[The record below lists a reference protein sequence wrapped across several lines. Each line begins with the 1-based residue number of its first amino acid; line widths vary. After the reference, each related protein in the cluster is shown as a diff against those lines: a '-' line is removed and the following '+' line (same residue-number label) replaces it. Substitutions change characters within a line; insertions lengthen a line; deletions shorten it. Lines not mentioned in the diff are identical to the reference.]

1 MVEHARVVVIGGGAV
16 GVSALYHLAKFGWT
30 DGLLLEQNELTSGST
45 WHAAGNCPTYSTGW
59 SSLKLQK
66 YSAELYRSL
75 AEAVDY
81 PINYHV
87 VGAVRLAHTQAR
99 MDEFRHVRAMARQN
113 GMDFEILSPRDIRDK
128 HPFIELDDL
137 KGALWDPYD
146 GDIDPAQLTQALAK
160 GARDLGARIR
170 RFTRVTGLAQRGDG
184 HWRIATG
191 TGEEILAEVVV
202 NAAGYRAGEIMA
214 LLGRTLPI
222 VSMSHQ
228 YLVTEDLPELLARS
242 ERLPLMRDPDVSYYL
257 RQERGGFILGP
268 YEWQATPMWLDGLPE
283 DFSFKLWNQ
292 DLDRLEPII
301 EAAMARVPP
310 LARAGIR
317 RVVNGPIPY
326 SPDGNPYIGPERGLR
341 NFFHANTFSFG
352 ITQAGGAGKALAE
365 WVIHGGPE
373 FDLWAF
379 DRRRYTGFADR
390 AYTAAKAVEVYQNEY
405 APAFPQE
412 ERLAGRP
419 QKVSPLYERL
429 KARGARFG
437 ARAGFERAV
446 HFDPEGRVGAPTLS
460 FRRAKSWDGAVA
472 AEVAAVRGAVG
483 ILDFPGFAKYEVT
496 GPGAAVLLDR
506 LLCTRLP
513 AVGRLSLC
521 YALTPQGKILSEFTV
536 TRLGAED
543 FLLIGAGSAEWHDL
557 DLLEAAMPDDGS
569 VAIVNRTEGWG
580 SLVLAGPRSRDL
592 LGRVTKADLSN
603 GAFPWLAARR
613 IRIGGTEVLAL
624 RVNYVGELGYEL
636 HADTAALPGLYDALS
651 EAGADVG
658 LRDFGLYAMDSLR
671 LDKAYRGWKSDIET
685 GYSPFEASLDRFV
698 ALDKADFVG
707 KAALVEERRRG
718 IKQRFVPLTLDAP
731 GDADALALA
740 PVLGAS
746 ETVGLVTSA
755 GWSYTL
761 NQSIALAYVR
771 TDLAVP
777 GQKLDIEI
785 LGEKQPATV
794 GREPLYDPSNARLKG

>member
-1 MVEHARVVVIGGGAV
+1 
-16 GVSALYHLAKFGWT
+16 
-30 DGLLLEQNELTSGST
+30 
-45 WHAAGNCPTYSTGW
+45 
-59 SSLKLQK
+59 
-66 YSAELYRSL
+66 
-75 AEAVDY
+75 
-81 PINYHV
+81 
-87 VGAVRLAHTQAR
+87 
-99 MDEFRHVRAMARQN
+99 
-113 GMDFEILSPRDIRDK
+113 
-128 HPFIELDDL
+128 
-137 KGALWDPYD
+137 
-146 GDIDPAQLTQALAK
+146 
-160 GARDLGARIR
+160 
-170 RFTRVTGLAQRGDG
+170 
-184 HWRIATG
+184 
-191 TGEEILAEVVV
+191 
-202 NAAGYRAGEIMA
+202 
-214 LLGRTLPI
+214 
-222 VSMSHQ
+222 
-228 YLVTEDLPELLARS
+228 
-242 ERLPLMRDPDVSYYL
+242 
-257 RQERGGFILGP
+257 
-268 YEWQATPMWLDGLPE
+268 
-283 DFSFKLWNQ
+283 
-292 DLDRLEPII
+292 
-301 EAAMARVPP
+301 
-310 LARAGIR
+310 
-317 RVVNGPIPY
+317 
-326 SPDGNPYIGPERGLR
+326 
-341 NFFHANTFSFG
+341 
-352 ITQAGGAGKALAE
+352 
-365 WVIHGGPE
+365 
-373 FDLWAF
+373 
-379 DRRRYTGFADR
+379 
-390 AYTAAKAVEVYQNEY
+390 
-405 APAFPQE
+405 
-412 ERLAGRP
+412 
-419 QKVSPLYERL
+419 
-429 KARGARFG
+429 
-437 ARAGFERAV
+437 
-446 HFDPEGRVGAPTLS
+446 
-460 FRRAKSWDGAVA
+460 
-472 AEVAAVRGAVG
+472 
-483 ILDFPGFAKYEVT
+483 
-496 GPGAAVLLDR
+496 
-506 LLCTRLP
+506 
-513 AVGRLSLC
+513 VGRLSLC